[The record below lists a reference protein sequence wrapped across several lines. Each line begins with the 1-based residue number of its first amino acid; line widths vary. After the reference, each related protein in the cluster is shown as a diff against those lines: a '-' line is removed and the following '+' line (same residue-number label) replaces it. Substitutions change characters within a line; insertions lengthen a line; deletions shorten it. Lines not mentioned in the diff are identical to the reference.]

1 MVMVRNKS
9 NFVSSLLS
17 ESRRVKLCQIS
28 WWDWSWNDWKVHLR
42 CLEGI
47 CTCSGS
53 WYCQFG
59 SFQVEQ
65 HSSQL
70 KLSERR
76 CEMVHIGKCTKYF
89 IDMHY
94 QCGRLFQMYNWWN
107 TLGTFSAFLT
117 FVIVVK
123 DYRCFIEAPIFYPSE
138 FSICISCCSGSVR
151 SAILIAT
158 TKEGNILISK
168 CFLNHN
174 DHHCLH
180 HHGHPHNQHD
190 NAQLT
195 GSEQHNPPLYLP
207 GLGSRLP
214 HKLAEGFSS
223 SSPPT
228 WPLFELFFHVVTKV
242 LDKV

>member
-1 MVMVRNKS
+1 M
-9 NFVSSLLS
+9 
-17 ESRRVKLCQIS
+17 
-28 WWDWSWNDWKVHLR
+28 
-42 CLEGI
+42 
-47 CTCSGS
+47 
-53 WYCQFG
+53 
-59 SFQVEQ
+59 
-65 HSSQL
+65 
-70 KLSERR
+70 
-76 CEMVHIGKCTKYF
+76 KY
-89 IDMHY
+89 IR
-94 QCGRLFQMYNWWN
+94 RLFS
-107 TLGTFSAFLT
+107 FF
-117 FVIVVK
+117 FIVVK

-138 FSICISCCSGSVR
+138 FSICISCCSGSVQ

-228 WPLFELFFHVVTKV
+228 WPLFEPLFHIFTNNLRKV
-242 LDKV
+242 QFRILKTSAPWSLSN